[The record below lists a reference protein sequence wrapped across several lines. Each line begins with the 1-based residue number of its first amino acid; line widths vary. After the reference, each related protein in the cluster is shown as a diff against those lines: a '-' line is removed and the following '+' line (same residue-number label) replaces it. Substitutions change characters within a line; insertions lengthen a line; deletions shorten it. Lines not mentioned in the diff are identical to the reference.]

1 MHSPEHMAWL
11 RTCEMHADGS
21 DPLRSGATATTLGAE
36 IDGVYW
42 ETKPDM
48 AISAKFL
55 VQMAKF
61 YGDRLNLV
69 GDTLPNALMDKP
81 DEFLERLP
89 GIRSPSG
96 EEAVFTPP
104 VQE

>member
-1 MHSPEHMAWL
+1 
-11 RTCEMHADGS
+11 
-21 DPLRSGATATTLGAE
+21 
-36 IDGVYW
+36 
-42 ETKPDM
+42 M

-89 GIRSPSG
+89 GIRSSSG

-104 VQE
+104 VQEYALDA